1 MHSSLPLLQVLGLLM
16 AALLAGA
23 GLMMLGI
30 GGLASL
36 GQDPAA
42 GGCSGIGAVLL
53 VAAGYVAVRVLF
65 V

>member
-1 MHSSLPLLQVLGLLM
+1 MNGSLPLLQVLGLLM

-53 VAAGYVAVRVLF
+53 VTAGYVAARVLF